1 MRPEAEMD
9 GRTIESVIDELIRTV
24 PVLQDRRR

>member
-9 GRTIESVIDELIRTV
+9 GRTIESVVQQLIRTV
-24 PVLQDRRR
+24 PVLQERRR